1 VRRLIKPI
9 AGDKR
14 GMSQV
19 GCIIVDELHDCYSKE
34 EALQALAAMDRKVI
48 NDTLRGERVE

>member
-1 VRRLIKPI
+1 MIKPI